1 MLYLDYAKPV
11 SGIGYILNFFADSEE
26 DIEEVSGGKSFVSK
40 NGINYGVPLA
50 SSTIVITQPDKTK
63 KTYVLSEDG
72 NWYAGGANPGSKV
85 EVNTVSASAIR
96 FPILNNISVDGEIY
110 RTINIGTS
118 TRPMSDFDYPVSHLE
133 YIFYENRMYQ
143 NDNISVNQN
152 TAGQSVTK
160 LENFVLNGKYYGIT
174 NDGVTS
180 IGGVK
185 GDITLGPQLKI
196 SNKEISVNIEANAE
210 TTQDTPELTSLKIAD
225 NVYKIPTNNNPSNNV
240 ITLEG
245 ELEQLGGGPARL
257 KVTLSSNQEGM
268 DILNSFKNGDTIRV
282 TYKDQDGHLIHV
294 GQVVYCTDYTWCGAN
309 LNYIGL
315 YVIATIDEE
324 PSIVKL
330 DLRLPE

>member
-11 SGIGYILNFFADSEE
+11 SGIGYILNFFADSEK
-26 DIEEVSGGKSFVSK
+26 DIEEISGGKSFVSK

-72 NWYAGGANPGSKV
+72 NLYAGGANPGSKV
-85 EVNTVSASAIR
+85 EVNTVSASATS
-96 FPILNNISVDGEIY
+96 FPVLNNISVDGEIY

-118 TRPMSDFDYPVSHLE
+118 TRPISDFDYPVSHLG
-133 YIFYENRMYQ
+133 YIFYENRMYE
-143 NDNISVNQN
+143 NDTISVNQN

-160 LENFVLNGKYYGIT
+160 LENLVLNGKYYGIT

-225 NVYKIPTNNNPSNNV
+225 NLYKIPSSDNV
-240 ITLEG
+240 LVLKGKYVKYGDNAVIEVTVASYAEG
-245 ELEQLGGGPARL
+245 EAIMNR
-257 KVTLSSNQEGM
+257 
-268 DILNSFKNGDTIRV
+268 FKKGDTIRISYEQNNGSIISSDIIYCDDYAHYCGPGLQYI
-282 TYKDQDGHLIHV
+282 TMYAFAYSDQNNEFKL
-294 GQVVYCTDYTWCGAN
+294 TD
-309 LNYIGL
+309 
-315 YVIATIDEE
+315 
-324 PSIVKL
+324 VKFVQA
-330 DLRLPE
+330 